1 MKTKYPTLIV
11 KSKSKGIKNK
21 DIAACLGINRQA
33 LHFKLSDKTNGKF
46 SVEQAIQIKQAF
58 FPDMSVEELFKK

>member
-1 MKTKYPTLIV
+1 MKYPYLVAEI
-11 KSKSKGIKNK
+11 KKRDIKNK